1 LLRGP
6 HGRYSRDTR
15 LSGQPDL
22 TGHYRHQ
29 SLEKNGRFSSQMD
42 FTWTPEQDAYRMDV
56 RRWLEENRPQALGR
70 SDDPEAGGDDAIWA
84 RLKTW
89 HKKLYHAGWAGL
101 TWPKEYGGRGATFIE
116 QVIFQQELGRLNL
129 PMGCNVLGVIMTG
142 PALMQWG
149 TDEQKKRYLNPIL
162 TGDEIWCEGLSEP
175 GAGSDLASIQCRAE
189 LKGDEFIVNGQKVW
203 TTMAQRSDF
212 VQLFVRTDPD
222 LPKHKGMSALLVD
235 MKSPGVSVRPLKQ
248 ITGDSEF
255 NEIFFEDVRVPKE
268 NLLGPLNM
276 GWQVLVATLMHERF
290 GIGETLGGTEQLLH
304 ILVQVAKAV
313 QLNGR
318 PAIEDNDIRQQM
330 AQFAIETTAKK
341 YNGLRSL
348 SKRLKGQQPGP
359 EASIS
364 KLLSTDLGQRMT
376 KFITRLLGEYAL
388 LEGHTPFA
396 PEGDWMRRILYS
408 ESLTIA
414 GGTSPVQKNMIG
426 ERILLLPKG

>member
-1 LLRGP
+1 
-6 HGRYSRDTR
+6 
-15 LSGQPDL
+15 
-22 TGHYRHQ
+22 
-29 SLEKNGRFSSQMD
+29 MD
-42 FTWTPEQDAYRMDV
+42 FTWTPEQDAYRMEV
-56 RRWLEENRPQALGR
+56 RRWLEENRPQSLARG
-70 SDDPEAGGDDAIWA
+70 DDAETVGGDDAAWD
-84 RLKTW
+84 RLKAW

-162 TGDEIWCEGLSEP
+162 AGDEIWCEGMSAP

-203 TTMAQRSDF
+203 TTIAHRAHF

-222 LPKHKGMSALLVD
+222 VPKHKGMSALLVD

-255 NEIFFEDVRVPKE
+255 NEIFFEDVRVPKQ
-268 NLLGPLNM
+268 NLLGPLNS

-290 GIGETLGGTEQLLH
+290 GIGETLGGTEQMLH
-304 ILVQVAKAV
+304 QLVQIAKAV

-318 PAIEDNDIRQQM
+318 PAIEDNDIRQQI
-330 AQFAIETTAKK
+330 AQFAIEATAKK

-348 SKRLKGQQPGP
+348 SRRLKGLLPGP

-364 KLLSTDLGQRMT
+364 KLVSTDLGQRMT

-388 LEGHTPFA
+388 LERHTPFA
-396 PEGDWMRRILYS
+396 PEGDWMRRILGC
-408 ESLTIA
+408 ESMTIA

>member
-1 LLRGP
+1 
-6 HGRYSRDTR
+6 
-15 LSGQPDL
+15 
-22 TGHYRHQ
+22 
-29 SLEKNGRFSSQMD
+29 
-42 FTWTPEQDAYRMDV
+42 
-56 RRWLEENRPQALGR
+56 
-70 SDDPEAGGDDAIWA
+70 
-84 RLKTW
+84 
-89 HKKLYHAGWAGL
+89 
-101 TWPKEYGGRGATFIE
+101 
-116 QVIFQQELGRLNL
+116 
-129 PMGCNVLGVIMTG
+129 
-142 PALMQWG
+142 
-149 TDEQKKRYLNPIL
+149 
-162 TGDEIWCEGLSEP
+162 
-175 GAGSDLASIQCRAE
+175 
-189 LKGDEFIVNGQKVW
+189 
-203 TTMAQRSDF
+203 
-212 VQLFVRTDPD
+212 
-222 LPKHKGMSALLVD
+222 
-235 MKSPGVSVRPLKQ
+235 
-248 ITGDSEF
+248 
-255 NEIFFEDVRVPKE
+255 
-268 NLLGPLNM
+268 M
-276 GWQVLVATLMHERF
+276 GWQVLVSTLMHERF

>member
-1 LLRGP
+1 
-6 HGRYSRDTR
+6 
-15 LSGQPDL
+15 
-22 TGHYRHQ
+22 
-29 SLEKNGRFSSQMD
+29 MD
-42 FTWTPEQDAYRMDV
+42 FTWTPEQDAYRMEV
-56 RRWLEENRPQALGR
+56 RRWLEENRPQSMGSAADLETG
-70 SDDPEAGGDDAIWA
+70 SGNAIWD
-84 RLKTW
+84 RLKAW
-89 HKKLYHAGWAGL
+89 HKKLYAAGWAGL

-162 TGDEIWCEGLSEP
+162 TGDEIWCEGMSEP
-175 GAGSDLASIQCRAE
+175 GAGSDLASIQCRA
-189 LKGDEFIVNGQKVW
+189 GQKVW
-203 TTMAQRSDF
+203 TTIAQRSDF

-304 ILVQVAKAV
+304 ALVQVAKAV

-318 PAIEDNDIRQQM
+318 PAIEDNDIRQQI

-388 LEGHTPFA
+388 LEGHSPFA

>member
-1 LLRGP
+1 
-6 HGRYSRDTR
+6 
-15 LSGQPDL
+15 
-22 TGHYRHQ
+22 
-29 SLEKNGRFSSQMD
+29 MD
-42 FTWTPEQDAYRMDV
+42 FNFSAQDEAFREEFRSWLHANLPKAGKAQDAGDSMREETSEGSPDEWK
-56 RRWLEENRPQALGR
+56 RRVE
-70 SDDPEAGGDDAIWA
+70 
-84 RLKTW
+84 W
-89 HKKLYHAGWAGL
+89 HKKMHAGGWVGIS
-101 TWPKEYGGRGATFIE
+101 WPKEYGGRGATPT
-116 QVIFQQELGRLNL
+116 QQIIYNEELAKVDS
-129 PMGCNVLGVIMTG
+129 PVLVNGLGIMLAG
-142 PALMQWG
+142 PTIIHWG
-149 TDEQKKRYLNPIL
+149 SEEQKKRHVPKIL
-162 TGDEIWCEGLSEP
+162 SADELWCQGYSEP
-175 GAGSDLASIQCRAE
+175 DAGSDVASLKTRAVE
-189 LKGDEFIVNGQKVW
+189 EGDYFIVNGQKVW
-203 TTMAQRSDF
+203 TTIAHRSDF

-304 ILVQVAKAV
+304 ALVQIAKAV
-313 QLNGR
+313 NINGR
-318 PAIEDNDIRQQM
+318 PAIEDNDIRQQI

-388 LEGHTPFA
+388 LERHTPFA
-396 PEGDWMRRILYS
+396 PEGDWMRRILGS
-408 ESLTIA
+408 EGITIA